1 MAGSVDFARLR
12 EQTMGSGE
20 DEAVTVN
27 TRALID
33 KVLARYSG
41 DWTTLRELIQNAA
54 DAAASK
60 VTIKFETLPSLAIPA
75 PSTTNE
81 GEILKHRVLN
91 HTIKRLVVSND
102 GQSFADPDWA
112 RLKRIAEGNPDET
125 KIGAFGVGFYSVFAD
140 CENPFVVSGRQTMAF
155 YWKGNGLFTRIGK
168 LPDDHPTAETCFSL
182 DYRSSSSPIPDLL
195 SLCQFLSTSLTFIG
209 LKSIDLWLD
218 DINVFG
224 LSKESSPSESV
235 PIPPELNAK
244 TQGNLMKILTV
255 ANQRAQIHGRW
266 TNIIAWTRTTSTPS
280 TYASAPDEPANSG
293 VSLKNFFS
301 RLTIGGTNSGASAKK
316 AAMERE
322 AAAQRAIAED
332 LAGTSQATIGLRMS
346 TVDIRTMVS
355 DAFSRELERATK
367 KPPPKR
373 TKIAILTAPYAG
385 TTTMLS
391 TVSGTTGSKAADIF
405 SSVLPSKHGRV
416 FIGFPTA
423 QTTGF
428 LCHISA
434 PSVIPT
440 VERESIDLNARFVR
454 DWNLELLRTA
464 GIACRIAYTAEM
476 AELKQALERT
486 MSASGNR
493 KVTEADLAS
502 ILPGATHVLRQYTSH
517 ESTPSTQVGKTI
529 EEAFWKCSKQ
539 QSIDIIS
546 TRGILPSRQVRIVP
560 EKLSFLGEI
569 PVVPE
574 RVAEEVEGFIQ
585 KLYAQGLLAT
595 ITVQDIRN
603 ELERRALDENELMEF
618 LRWAGKKATTNELDS
633 ATIQELLNAA
643 VATLGPDNTSSSEG
657 QKPGTATTGGIIAL
671 RNIDSFLSGGRIP
684 PELPIPPSTIPYRF
698 TRNLLHA
705 ELTAFG
711 WDELQIVPWLRFLLG
726 VSEKKSVAVPLE
738 QDMTASPIF
747 SAQVLP
753 AISRAWDA
761 LSQSSKSTVIE
772 LLSSRTVIPTKLG
785 MRKPPESYFAS
796 VKVFNDLP
804 VISGLHGV
812 KEKFLS
818 ALGVRKTV
826 ELNVIFDR
834 LAKRA
839 STGDQTDDASHV
851 ELVRYFSSVRQEM
864 PDKDHER
871 LKNMAFLPAEERPGI
886 PSRLYKP
893 SEIFRP
899 EIALRTLGL
908 PILHWPGQW
917 RPHSPEDKYLRF
929 LGLRQHPTMPELVQL
944 MVEAGKNRNQE
955 IYNRALTYLID
966 RYQVNEYHKFDAS
979 QVKAAFLPVEGAS
992 TFASPS
998 NCFTTDMASM
1008 VGRLQL
1014 RKDLHPHA
1022 QKFGVR
1028 SDPPLDYCINY
1039 LVQHPPSSHQAAKEY
1054 FGYFATKVGELNR
1067 ALQDKIGDANVVPIT
1082 KLVNLDE
1089 RQSGTEKPTLGS
1101 IGKWGHRVMR
1111 YTTPRSCFLGDS
1123 TTWGSIFDFVD
1134 FGDNANAFL
1143 LTVGAKQEPS
1153 HVELA
1158 RMVAQNPA
1166 KVLKT
1171 IQQDKYM
1178 ELLRRLAENESALK
1192 ADKSLWTELKNSSA
1206 LLAYKE
1212 TIPVSS
1218 KSLNEKESESDQ
1230 FEDEESAVREWC
1242 LASAANISIID
1253 RIEYF
1258 MLFRDNLLVAPQEE
1272 TLEDFYKSLG
1282 TPSLSEMIRI
1292 EKRIGAVS
1300 KDQKEAQ
1307 ALRKLTI
1314 ERVRLFL
1321 HEYQPQSVRHDAKW
1335 LDRNLV
1341 VQSVESISLN
1351 LSLKNAKGSYTQHR
1365 TALIAREAGTRRAL
1379 LSVAR
1384 SPDLYE
1390 VSQQLVAVLISRPK
1404 QHDALALETIMSNDL
1419 RRLRTKG
1426 YNVDR
1431 ILRQKEYENRIAE
1444 QQRQAYEDEQRK
1456 EKQKEEEQKSLAQQA
1471 KKAGAVAAGAVA
1483 HRDPSSEYEDD
1494 VRNNVRPS
1502 PIATEKMPGAFGP
1515 DSPQPIQRK
1524 KGKDNMLKKW
1534 SRQLGFGEAEENGVG
1549 GTGGAGSVGGS
1560 PGPGKSLMGNDALE
1574 KNLKAAVEACR
1585 SYESKQ
1591 LQSAPH
1597 TETVEETKGSYC
1609 DYNSRKDISYIT
1621 SSDVTG
1627 INIYMNNGVAS
1638 PGAFMSAN
1646 SNSIDQFG
1654 FILLDLGSIFSMQ
1667 AKAIH
1672 IFHDPNTATIAFN
1685 HGYSLFFNY
1694 AYFSQLHLSS
1704 FLGDDGSA
1712 SAGEKKVG
1720 ALGYWYMAM
1729 CHELAHNLVKEHNAS
1744 HSFYAEMFAHTHVHR
1759 FMATAKQYDTV
1770 E

>member
-155 YWKGNGLFTRIGK
+155 YWKGNSLFTRIGK

-405 SSVLPSKHGRV
+405 SSVLP
-416 FIGFPTA
+416 T
-423 QTTGF
+423 
-428 LCHISA
+428 
-434 PSVIPT
+434 
-440 VERESIDLNARFVR
+440 
-454 DWNLELLRTA
+454 

-726 VSEKKSVAVPLE
+726 VSEKKS
-738 QDMTASPIF
+738 DMTASPIF

-917 RPHSPEDKYLRF
+917 RPHSQR
-929 LGLRQHPTMPELVQL
+929 TS
-944 MVEAGKNRNQE
+944 
-955 IYNRALTYLID
+955 IY
-966 RYQVNEYHKFDAS
+966 
-979 QVKAAFLPVEGAS
+979 
-992 TFASPS
+992 
-998 NCFTTDMASM
+998 
-1008 VGRLQL
+1008 
-1014 RKDLHPHA
+1014 
-1022 QKFGVR
+1022 
-1028 SDPPLDYCINY
+1028 
-1039 LVQHPPSSHQAAKEY
+1039 
-1054 FGYFATKVGELNR
+1054 
-1067 ALQDKIGDANVVPIT
+1067 
-1082 KLVNLDE
+1082 
-1089 RQSGTEKPTLGS
+1089 
-1101 IGKWGHRVMR
+1101 
-1111 YTTPRSCFLGDS
+1111 
-1123 TTWGSIFDFVD
+1123 
-1134 FGDNANAFL
+1134 
-1143 LTVGAKQEPS
+1143 
-1153 HVELA
+1153 
-1158 RMVAQNPA
+1158 
-1166 KVLKT
+1166 
-1171 IQQDKYM
+1171 
-1178 ELLRRLAENESALK
+1178 
-1192 ADKSLWTELKNSSA
+1192 
-1206 LLAYKE
+1206 
-1212 TIPVSS
+1212 
-1218 KSLNEKESESDQ
+1218 
-1230 FEDEESAVREWC
+1230 
-1242 LASAANISIID
+1242 
-1253 RIEYF
+1253 
-1258 MLFRDNLLVAPQEE
+1258 
-1272 TLEDFYKSLG
+1272 
-1282 TPSLSEMIRI
+1282 
-1292 EKRIGAVS
+1292 
-1300 KDQKEAQ
+1300 
-1307 ALRKLTI
+1307 
-1314 ERVRLFL
+1314 
-1321 HEYQPQSVRHDAKW
+1321 
-1335 LDRNLV
+1335 
-1341 VQSVESISLN
+1341 
-1351 LSLKNAKGSYTQHR
+1351 
-1365 TALIAREAGTRRAL
+1365 
-1379 LSVAR
+1379 
-1384 SPDLYE
+1384 
-1390 VSQQLVAVLISRPK
+1390 
-1404 QHDALALETIMSNDL
+1404 
-1419 RRLRTKG
+1419 
-1426 YNVDR
+1426 
-1431 ILRQKEYENRIAE
+1431 
-1444 QQRQAYEDEQRK
+1444 
-1456 EKQKEEEQKSLAQQA
+1456 
-1471 KKAGAVAAGAVA
+1471 
-1483 HRDPSSEYEDD
+1483 
-1494 VRNNVRPS
+1494 
-1502 PIATEKMPGAFGP
+1502 
-1515 DSPQPIQRK
+1515 
-1524 KGKDNMLKKW
+1524 
-1534 SRQLGFGEAEENGVG
+1534 GFW
-1549 GTGGAGSVGGS
+1549 
-1560 PGPGKSLMGNDALE
+1560 D
-1574 KNLKAAVEACR
+1574 
-1585 SYESKQ
+1585 
-1591 LQSAPH
+1591 
-1597 TETVEETKGSYC
+1597 
-1609 DYNSRKDISYIT
+1609 
-1621 SSDVTG
+1621 
-1627 INIYMNNGVAS
+1627 
-1638 PGAFMSAN
+1638 
-1646 SNSIDQFG
+1646 
-1654 FILLDLGSIFSMQ
+1654 
-1667 AKAIH
+1667 
-1672 IFHDPNTATIAFN
+1672 
-1685 HGYSLFFNY
+1685 
-1694 AYFSQLHLSS
+1694 
-1704 FLGDDGSA
+1704 
-1712 SAGEKKVG
+1712 
-1720 ALGYWYMAM
+1720 
-1729 CHELAHNLVKEHNAS
+1729 
-1744 HSFYAEMFAHTHVHR
+1744 
-1759 FMATAKQYDTV
+1759 
-1770 E
+1770 